1 MAVTP
6 TRGSPIGAVSVG
18 TTDDFFTDD
27 LQKRLARLS
36 TAGLRTTPQSQVIDK
51 DGNVLGTVADFTPPP
66 TTLDKVMA
74 LGLRSGGISDALSPL
89 GDAIMGR
96 SSNLGILPL
105 SPMTGDRDTI
115 GGELLQGLGN
125 IGLAGL
131 EGLRRTAETVSEVP
145 FALGRGLGT
154 ESESAYMRRM
164 RQLAS
169 DPRRPGEGVPDFVG
183 GSLQPDIGIDDPRSP
198 IAFGPS
204 YQQTPTDVD
213 QDAAIR
219 SQIRQAQDIT
229 EEQGIFGDTRQ
240 PGMGVPDFV
249 GGVPSAREEIAQAI
263 AASEA
268 DDGDF
273 TESGRRKDPTAGDD
287 TDETT
292 PLKQTDGSN
301 VEGADNPVKQS
312 TVAAI
317 NDVLRQVKPDA
328 KPQDYDDYMKEF
340 ADLTGLD
347 VSGQP
352 DNSQALMAFGL
363 ALMQNK
369 AGKGFNVG
377 RMLSEVGAAGEKAMP
392 ALEAARKEAKQT
404 RIKAAEFAISR
415 KDKDEAQMLNRQQ
428 YFVLPKDGK
437 GFASNINKAESE
449 YLNPL
454 ELNAMVTDKAF
465 TDKFEIIPGSQ
476 FNAIRKEAM
485 KGTELGD
492 QYRDKPEMVPL
503 LAGAKDLLKV
513 PVFYESPNYK
523 GPRTGVSYV
532 PQDAAKRSLGEI
544 NRMNANLNRAED
556 QIVELV
562 TTINSEGLTSSGG
575 AVTIFD
581 QTKDGLVSFGRSIG
595 VDFGEP
601 GKLTKSQKIRLIFDR
616 IQAQYAPQILQEAG
630 KTISDAD
637 RARVEQIVGGLD
649 AVTSPEQLTDKIRR
663 IHEDIIGLGR
673 ANVQQAYNN
682 LQDMTDYDIS
692 KLLPRTQTTASQ
704 ALNEDERKELEALR
718 KKQGIT

>member
-1 MAVTP
+1 MAITP
-6 TRGSPIGAVSVG
+6 ATGSPIGAVRVG

-27 LQKRLARLS
+27 YQTRQTGMSPLK
-36 TAGLRTTPQSQVIDK
+36 GTTPQSQVIDK
-51 DGNVLGTVADFTPPP
+51 DGNVLGTVADFMPPP

-96 SSNLGILPL
+96 SSNLGIPPL
-105 SPMTGDRDTI
+105 SPLRGDRDTV

-131 EGLRRTAETVSEVP
+131 EGIRRTAETVSEVP

-164 RQLAS
+164 QQLAD
-169 DPRRPGEGVPDFVG
+169 DPRKPGEGVPDFVG
-183 GSLQPDIGIDDPRSP
+183 GSLQPAMSIADPTS
-198 IAFGPS
+198 IVGGPS

-219 SQIRQAQDIT
+219 SQIRDAQNIT
-229 EEQGIFGDTRQ
+229 DETGIFGDIRE
-240 PGMGVPDFV
+240 PGMGAPDFV
-249 GGVPSAREEIAQAI
+249 GGVPADQDEITQALAAASGQDAEAFREEERKRALAQGMQEGT
-263 AASEA
+263 ASP
-268 DDGDF
+268 
-273 TESGRRKDPTAGDD
+273 S
-287 TDETT
+287 
-292 PLKQTDGSN
+292 
-301 VEGADNPVKQS
+301 VEGADTAIKQS
-312 TVAAI
+312 TVEAI
-317 NDVLRQVKPDA
+317 DDVLKQVKPDA
-328 KPQDYDDYMKEF
+328 KPKDYDDYMKEF

-377 RMLSEVGAAGEKAMP
+377 QMLSEVGAAGEKAMP
-392 ALEAARKEAKQT
+392 ALAAARKEAKTT

-415 KDKDEAQMLNRQQ
+415 KDKDEAKMLNRQQ

-437 GFASNINKAESE
+437 GFASNLDKAESE

-465 TDKFEIIPGSQ
+465 TDKFEVIPGAQ
-476 FNAIRKEAM
+476 FSSIYKEAM

-492 QYRDKPEMVPL
+492 KYRDKPEMIPL

-523 GPRTGVSYV
+523 GAKTGVSYV

-544 NRMNANLNRAED
+544 NRMNNNLNRAEN
-556 QIVELV
+556 QITELV
-562 TTINSEGLTSSGG
+562 ETINSKGLTSSGG

-581 QTKDGLVSFGRSIG
+581 QTKDGLISFGRSIG
-595 VDFGEP
+595 INAGEL
-601 GKLTKSQKIRLIFDR
+601 GELTKSQKISLIFDR
-616 IQAQYAPQILQEAG
+616 IQAQYAPAILQEAG

-637 RARVEQIVGGLD
+637 RARVEQIVGGLS

-673 ANVQQAYNN
+673 ANVKQAYDN
-682 LQDMTDYDIS
+682 LQGMTDYDIAN
-692 KLLPRTQTTASQ
+692 LAPRTQTTANQ
-704 ALNEDERKELEALR
+704 ALTEDEKEELAALR
-718 KKQGIT
+718 KRQGST

>member
-27 LQKRLARLS
+27 FQKRLSRLS

-51 DGNVLGTVADFTPPP
+51 DGNVIGTVADFTPPP

-96 SSNLGILPL
+96 SSNLGIPPL
-105 SPMTGDRDTI
+105 SPMTSDRDTI

-183 GSLQPDIGIDDPRSP
+183 GSLQPDIDIDDPRSP

-219 SQIRQAQDIT
+219 SQIRPAQDIT
-229 EEQGIFGDTRQ
+229 EEQGIFGDITDDGRR

-268 DDGDF
+268 DVGDF

-292 PLKQTDGSN
+292 PLKQTDGSD
-301 VEGADNPVKQS
+301 VEGADNSVKQS

-328 KPQDYDDYMKEF
+328 KPKDYDDYMKEF

-392 ALEAARKEAKQT
+392 ALAAARKEAKQT

-415 KDKDEAQMLNRQQ
+415 KEKDQAKALNKDF
-428 YFVLPKDGK
+428 YYVVPKGGK
-437 GFASNINKAESE
+437 GFVSNFDRGELKRFNSQELFDLDQNKEFQ
-449 YLNPL
+449 
-454 ELNAMVTDKAF
+454 DQ
-465 TDKFEIIPGSQ
+465 FEIIPMSTYEKVS
-476 FNAIRKEAM
+476 AALMKE
-485 KGTELGD
+485 
-492 QYRDKPEMVPL
+492 PEYGNKYANSYASISLFQDAPEDFQISVQRTD
-503 LAGAKDLLKV
+503 G
-513 PVFYESPNYK
+513 NYK
-523 GPRTGVSYV
+523 GPDAPELGRFNKAEYETYAKRLKDMDDGLNNFAGRIGEAYSLVQSDQV
-532 PQDAAKRSLGEI
+532 NTLDQIGDAAVDLGNALGLKFTDDMSPSAKVKRILNVIAAEKAPEILG
-544 NRMNANLNRAED
+544 
-556 QIVELV
+556 
-562 TTINSEGLTSSGG
+562 
-575 AVTIFD
+575 
-581 QTKDGLVSFGRSIG
+581 
-595 VDFGEP
+595 
-601 GKLTKSQKIRLIFDR
+601 
-616 IQAQYAPQILQEAG
+616 EAG
-630 KTISDAD
+630 KTISDRD
-637 RARVEQIVGGLD
+637 RERVQEIAG
-649 AVTSPEQLTDKIRR
+649 QLTLTTPPATLK
-663 IHEDIIGLGR
+663 R
-673 ANVQQAYNN
+673 ALKEMYDRVVVKGKRNVTN
-682 LQDMTDYDIS
+682 
-692 KLLPRTQTTASQ
+692 
-704 ALNEDERKELEALR
+704 
-718 KKQGIT
+718 GITTLNQYAGVKSSTRIATMKDGVLVIQ

>member
-1 MAVTP
+1 M
-6 TRGSPIGAVSVG
+6 
-18 TTDDFFTDD
+18 
-27 LQKRLARLS
+27 
-36 TAGLRTTPQSQVIDK
+36 IDK

-249 GGVPSAREEIAQAI
+249 GGVPSSREEIAQAI
-263 AASEA
+263 AAS
-268 DDGDF
+268 DQPKGDPR
-273 TESGRRKDPTAGDD
+273 TGERERALAQGMPQA
-287 TDETT
+287 DETT

>member
-1 MAVTP
+1 
-6 TRGSPIGAVSVG
+6 
-18 TTDDFFTDD
+18 
-27 LQKRLARLS
+27 
-36 TAGLRTTPQSQVIDK
+36 QVIDK

-249 GGVPSAREEIAQAI
+249 GGVPSSREEIAQAI
-263 AASEA
+263 AAS
-268 DDGDF
+268 DQPKGDPR
-273 TESGRRKDPTAGDD
+273 TGERERALAQGMPQA
-287 TDETT
+287 DETT

-369 AGKGFNVG
+369 
-377 RMLSEVGAAGEKAMP
+377 
-392 ALEAARKEAKQT
+392 
-404 RIKAAEFAISR
+404 
-415 KDKDEAQMLNRQQ
+415 
-428 YFVLPKDGK
+428 
-437 GFASNINKAESE
+437 
-449 YLNPL
+449 
-454 ELNAMVTDKAF
+454 
-465 TDKFEIIPGSQ
+465 
-476 FNAIRKEAM
+476 
-485 KGTELGD
+485 
-492 QYRDKPEMVPL
+492 
-503 LAGAKDLLKV
+503 
-513 PVFYESPNYK
+513 
-523 GPRTGVSYV
+523 
-532 PQDAAKRSLGEI
+532 
-544 NRMNANLNRAED
+544 
-556 QIVELV
+556 
-562 TTINSEGLTSSGG
+562 
-575 AVTIFD
+575 
-581 QTKDGLVSFGRSIG
+581 
-595 VDFGEP
+595 
-601 GKLTKSQKIRLIFDR
+601 
-616 IQAQYAPQILQEAG
+616 
-630 KTISDAD
+630 
-637 RARVEQIVGGLD
+637 
-649 AVTSPEQLTDKIRR
+649 
-663 IHEDIIGLGR
+663 
-673 ANVQQAYNN
+673 
-682 LQDMTDYDIS
+682 
-692 KLLPRTQTTASQ
+692 
-704 ALNEDERKELEALR
+704 
-718 KKQGIT
+718 